1 MNKIVFDLSVADT
14 NNFKISPI
22 DRALAIA
29 ESRKLQITES
39 LKTIKV
45 IKPECDELDY
55 ALAAASGAL
64 CGIIDIFLV
73 GIPKKSVLGS
83 ISDKWFADK
92 TKAFAKLCGW
102 KGNDKLSSAILFLE
116 KNFKVSYDQNGLGVS
131 TSEVYDLYP
140 SNHHFK
146 SLGHNPTL
154 LGLFFSILDQYTNS
168 SDFVSVGNHIS
179 VKNTSAVPELKGEN
193 IVQKIFFAFVN
204 WIGHL
209 MSDASGSSS
218 GKGRGTGIPSPLLCW
233 TNDIIVLKSKLGLS
247 HTDFINQINELAVTI
262 YKNGFDIR
270 FQAAQSIP
278 VLINEMLV
286 RFIYCIRRFVKLYSE
301 SKRLPQIKQCLME
314 SYSLSD
320 NPTLSRM
327 LAVAHGTF
335 CIMDVGDAAIQGFVK
350 GGGTFN
356 PVEFLLR
363 INITGICRF
372 TVSLYGEV
380 KKSIFTHNAERD
392 IIILH
397 FENIQIKDYIESLQ
411 KLSHKYDV
419 KAIYQSIES
428 FKSQN
433 KYAKSLKKTVELAN
447 KWDIPHDEIIH
458 NIKEL
463 DKTIYEDLKNGR
475 IR

>member
-247 HTDFINQINELAVTI
+247 HTDFINQIAWL
-262 YKNGFDIR
+262 
-270 FQAAQSIP
+270 
-278 VLINEMLV
+278 
-286 RFIYCIRRFVKLYSE
+286 
-301 SKRLPQIKQCLME
+301 
-314 SYSLSD
+314 
-320 NPTLSRM
+320 
-327 LAVAHGTF
+327 
-335 CIMDVGDAAIQGFVK
+335 
-350 GGGTFN
+350 GGGTLAAGGSGILGGGLLLGMAG
-356 PVEFLLR
+356 PVGWAIAAVALAGGGIGIIKNVADKKRLEYIFDEINVRNTYSLNLANAEIEFRIGKLKEDHTSLNKAIEDVRSLGTDYKSMKRPEKAMLATNLNMFKISQHLLTDP
-363 INITGICRF
+363 IEGLKPVYTEIDLNKFMNNCSQSDLDVCQSG
-372 TVSLYGEV
+372 
-380 KKSIFTHNAERD
+380 KKS
-392 IIILH
+392 
-397 FENIQIKDYIESLQ
+397 DYI
-411 KLSHKYDV
+411 
-419 KAIYQSIES
+419 I
-428 FKSQN
+428 
-433 KYAKSLKKTVELAN
+433 
-447 KWDIPHDEIIH
+447 
-458 NIKEL
+458 
-463 DKTIYEDLKNGR
+463 GR
-475 IR
+475 HLI